1 MGSLRVR
8 RPRRLRLPVVVCHS
22 KAARHELC
30 ASSGPQRAG
39 CAGDVV
45 ESSHSSCISSV
56 LLMQAI
62 ICDAMLLAECS
73 FSFCSLV
80 LSSTIIRCFHV
91 LGDSRGCMSNMSLR
105 KSESYFLHAHAST
118 SGRLQPA
125 RPHEAVSA
133 PIWQLPAVCRHT
145 IHAHTTRDNPRAY
158 NTYKSRAH
166 ERAAPARP
174 PHTHRPSLPPAW
186 PPHTH
191 LPPGRWPRRATLAV
205 AARARD
211 RFHLPSGHVRQSRA
225 RPMGADA
232 RQARAALNRHV
243 VGHLPRA
250 QGRLAVH
257 GEVSRG
263 SDAMRREGRRTADQ
277 GRRSA
282 RVGAESATYG
292 QNWRTCWPL
301 SPGGPAASRAA
312 RNGSTEG
319 RKMDAQEVENF
330 IPRSDI
336 GTFSTR
342 ARERALRI
350 IDWSAWANNMY
361 QGR

>member
-1 MGSLRVR
+1 
-8 RPRRLRLPVVVCHS
+8 
-22 KAARHELC
+22 
-30 ASSGPQRAG
+30 
-39 CAGDVV
+39 
-45 ESSHSSCISSV
+45 
-56 LLMQAI
+56 
-62 ICDAMLLAECS
+62 
-73 FSFCSLV
+73 
-80 LSSTIIRCFHV
+80 
-91 LGDSRGCMSNMSLR
+91 
-105 KSESYFLHAHAST
+105 
-118 SGRLQPA
+118 
-125 RPHEAVSA
+125 
-133 PIWQLPAVCRHT
+133 
-145 IHAHTTRDNPRAY
+145 
-158 NTYKSRAH
+158 
-166 ERAAPARP
+166 
-174 PHTHRPSLPPAW
+174 
-186 PPHTH
+186 
-191 LPPGRWPRRATLAV
+191 
-205 AARARD
+205 
-211 RFHLPSGHVRQSRA
+211 
-225 RPMGADA
+225 MGADA

-301 SPGGPAASRAA
+301 PPGGPAASRAA

-350 IDWSAWANNMY
+350 SDRSAWPNDSY
-361 QGR
+361 RGREPHCARQAGAIVFAARARGAASGPEGARGRRGAIQHSGKDAAAAARPFSYVIASSAAGSGAFGGIVWPCSGRRRGFEGGNAVLTCASRSELTM